1 MRTLFALLSCVCF
14 LNPALADDDD
24 IPPQKPAAKTAP
36 SPANSENT
44 IEQLAGI
51 KTQTLTA
58 STESAEFISYGKV
71 LNLDALLQLR
81 QQYLAAITQQSSAKA
96 RHNEAHLNLA
106 RTENLHQQSIVS
118 NRRLQEQQA
127 LAQADKA
134 LLDAS
139 TYQQQTLL
147 NNCRL
152 DWGETLSAWFCSTNH
167 PETAA
172 FLNHQAQLVQI
183 TLPANHQLPSQ
194 VKQIWIDAH
203 GQRQTA
209 IVASLISASP
219 QIDTVSQGQNYFF
232 KIQNRR
238 IPYGSHLT
246 AWIPTGDHPTTTA
259 VEIPAS
265 AIVRHL
271 GQNQVFI
278 KDKNGHFQR
287 ISLNQLSKTATGYLT
302 TDGVQAGD
310 QIVVTGAQTLLSQE
324 LKAQIPD
331 EDDD

>member
-1 MRTLFALLSCVCF
+1 MRTLIALLSCVCL

-24 IPPQKPAAKTAP
+24 SPSQKPVSKTTT
-36 SPANSENT
+36 SSANSKAT
-44 IEQLAGI
+44 LEQRAGI
-51 KTQTLTA
+51 KTETVMA
-58 STESAEFISYGKV
+58 SSESAEFISYGKV

-96 RHNEAHLNLA
+96 RHTEANLNLA
-106 RTENLHQQSIVS
+106 RTENLHQQAIVS
-118 NRRLQEQQA
+118 SRRLQEQQA
-127 LAQADKA
+127 LARADKA
-134 LLDAS
+134 QLDAS
-139 TYQQQTLL
+139 TYQQQTLI

-152 DWGETLSAWFCSTNH
+152 DWGETLSAWFCSANH

-183 TLPANHQLPSQ
+183 TLPANRQLPSQ
-194 VKQIWIDAH
+194 VKQIWIDEH
-203 GQRQTA
+203 GQRQKA
-209 IVASLISASP
+209 IVANLISASP
-219 QIDTVSQGQNYFF
+219 QIDPISQGQNYFF

-238 IPYGSHLT
+238 IPYGSHLS
-246 AWIPTGDHPTTTA
+246 AWIPTGDQENSA
-259 VEIPAS
+259 VAIPAS

-278 KDKNGHFQR
+278 KDNNGHFQR
-287 ISLNQLSKTATGYLT
+287 VSLNKLIKTATGYVA

-310 QIVVTGAQTLLSQE
+310 QIVVTGAQTLLSEE